1 VQLKE
6 ASEQNLEVTNM
17 VDFKKKVKE
26 QKRKDR
32 ERAGKKRK
40 SVTGDRLPR
49 IDAPSLRSRGK
60 SKDSTGAIMKGIGNL
75 FASSDPDPGIS
86 GAYDMPGV
94 YDFDTNQ
101 VGGWKNGGRIK
112 KGGKRKRAALRGQRS
127 ELRGS

>member
-1 VQLKE
+1 
-6 ASEQNLEVTNM
+6 M
-17 VDFKKKVKE
+17 VDFAAKIKAQKAKDKKRAGKRSRPVEGDRMPRMQKAPIPSAK
-26 QKRKDR
+26 KRKD
-32 ERAGKKRK
+32 
-40 SVTGDRLPR
+40 
-49 IDAPSLRSRGK
+49 
-60 SKDSTGAIMKGIGNL
+60 STAAIMKGITSL
-75 FASSDPDPGIS
+75 FKGTPDPGIS

>member
-1 VQLKE
+1 
-6 ASEQNLEVTNM
+6 
-17 VDFKKKVKE
+17 
-26 QKRKDR
+26 
-32 ERAGKKRK
+32 
-40 SVTGDRLPR
+40 
-49 IDAPSLRSRGK
+49 
-60 SKDSTGAIMKGIGNL
+60 MKGIGNL

-101 VGGWKNGGRIK
+101 VGGWKTVVVL

>member
-1 VQLKE
+1 M
-6 ASEQNLEVTNM
+6 T
-17 VDFKKKVKE
+17 DFKKKIKE

-60 SKDSTGAIMKGIGNL
+60 SKDSTGAIMKGIGKL
-75 FASSDPDPGIS
+75 FASDPDPGIS

-94 YDFDTNQ
+94 YDFTDNI
-101 VGGWKNGGRIK
+101 VGGWKKGGRIK
-112 KGGKRKRAALRGQRS
+112 KAGKRKRAALRGQRS